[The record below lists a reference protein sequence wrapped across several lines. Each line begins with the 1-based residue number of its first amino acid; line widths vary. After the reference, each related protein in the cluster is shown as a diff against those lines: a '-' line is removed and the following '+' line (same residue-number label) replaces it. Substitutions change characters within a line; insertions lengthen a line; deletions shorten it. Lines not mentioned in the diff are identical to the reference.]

1 MLDVKR
7 LRVLKEVAACGSFSA
22 AADSLSYTQSA
33 VSQQIAAL
41 ERETGRKLV
50 ERGSKGIRLTDA
62 GEALVRHTEAI
73 LARLA
78 EAEAELDAIAGLRGG
93 RVRMSTF
100 ASAGASIVPPAIA
113 TFRERYPGVEIE
125 LSLLEPME
133 GIDGLRAGE
142 IDIALL
148 VEPGFGP
155 VPEGSI
161 ERVHLLDDEMYVAL
175 PLSHPLAA
183 KRTLKL
189 GDLCEDAWML
199 GGRTTCPDT
208 GVFLRACHAAGF
220 EPKLAFENDDYNAI
234 QGLVAAG
241 VGVALI
247 PQLALVNVREDIVV
261 RALAG
266 RPPVRQVV
274 AGVTPAGRR
283 APATVAMLEVLQESS
298 ASWASTPQPALAA
311 VS

>member
-1 MLDVKR
+1 
-7 LRVLKEVAACGSFSA
+7 
-22 AADSLSYTQSA
+22 
-33 VSQQIAAL
+33 
-41 ERETGRKLV
+41 
-50 ERGSKGIRLTDA
+50 
-62 GEALVRHTEAI
+62 
-73 LARLA
+73 
-78 EAEAELDAIAGLRGG
+78 
-93 RVRMSTF
+93 
-100 ASAGASIVPPAIA
+100 
-113 TFRERYPGVEIE
+113 
-125 LSLLEPME
+125 
-133 GIDGLRAGE
+133 
-142 IDIALL
+142 
-148 VEPGFGP
+148 
-155 VPEGSI
+155 
-161 ERVHLLDDEMYVAL
+161 MYVAL
-175 PLSHPLAA
+175 PLSHSLAA

-189 GDLCEDAWML
+189 GDLSEEPWML

-208 GVFLRACHAAGF
+208 GIFLRACHAAGF

-298 ASWASTPQPALAA
+298 ASWVSMPQPALAA

>member
-7 LRVLKEVAACGSFSA
+7 LRVLKEVAAQGSFSA

-62 GEALVRHTEAI
+62 GEALVRHAGAI

-93 RVRMSTF
+93 RVRLSTF
-100 ASAGASIVPPAIA
+100 ASAGASIVPPAVA
-113 TFRERYPGVEIE
+113 MFRERYPGVEIV
-125 LSLLEPME
+125 LSLAEPLD
-133 GIDGLRAGE
+133 GIEGLRSGSL
-142 IDIALL
+142 DISLL
-148 VEPGFGP
+148 VQPGFGP
-155 VPEGSI
+155 TPDDGVQ
-161 ERVHLLDDEMYVAL
+161 RVHLLEDEMYVAL
-175 PLSHPLAA
+175 PLAHPLAR

-189 GDLCEDAWML
+189 ADLCEEHWML
-199 GGRTTCPDT
+199 GATSTCPDAMI
-208 GVFLRACHAAGF
+208 FLRACRAAGF
-220 EPKLAFENDDYNAI
+220 EPRLAFENDDYTAI
-234 QGLVAAG
+234 QGFVAAG

-247 PQLALVNVREDIVV
+247 PQLALVTVRDDIVV
-261 RALAG
+261 RAMAG
-266 RPPVRQVV
+266 RPPARQVV
-274 AGVTPAGRR
+274 AGVTDAGLRS
-283 APATVAMLEVLQESS
+283 PATEAMLDVLKETS
-298 ASWASTPQPALAA
+298 AAWASAPQRALAA

>member
-113 TFRERYPGVEIE
+113 TFRERYPGVDIE
-125 LSLLEPME
+125 LTLLEPME

-155 VPEGSI
+155 VPEGAI
-161 ERVHLLDDEMYVAL
+161 ERVHLIDDEMYVAL

-189 GDLCEDAWML
+189 GDLSDDAWML
-199 GGRTTCPDT
+199 GARTTCPDT
-208 GVFLRACHAAGF
+208 GVFLRACHTAGF
-220 EPKLAFENDDYNAI
+220 EPRLAFENDDYNAI

-247 PQLALVNVREDIVV
+247 PRLALVNVREDIVV

-274 AGVTPAGRR
+274 AGVTAAGRR